1 MRAGRQQG
9 LKERVQAAAP
19 DGVLRAPLPR
29 GNVTTAQVFDV
40 LNVGA
45 GADGTAGSPLI
56 SCYLTGKELRAVL
69 EVDATVSTLM
79 PEAQLYL
86 SGVDYSFNTHRMFFN
101 KVTGASLTQ
110 TGEAPENGTLYR
122 VVTSLYCGQMLSTVR
137 DRSFG
142 LLSIVPKDENGQ
154 PATNLEDYILYDS
167 SGHELK
173 EWYALAAYLQS
184 FGQGGIPTS
193 YAWPDGRKDVSSSW
207 NPIELIKS
215 PSPLTIGVLLLA
227 AALIAAVALLVR
239 ALVRR
244 RRSGRYGGY
253 RRRRFFK

>member
-1 MRAGRQQG
+1 
-9 LKERVQAAAP
+9 
-19 DGVLRAPLPR
+19 
-29 GNVTTAQVFDV
+29 
-40 LNVGA
+40 
-45 GADGTAGSPLI
+45 
-56 SCYLTGKELRAVL
+56 
-69 EVDATVSTLM
+69 
-79 PEAQLYL
+79 
-86 SGVDYSFNTHRMFFN
+86 
-101 KVTGASLTQ
+101 
-110 TGEAPENGTLYR
+110 
-122 VVTSLYCGQMLSTVR
+122 MLSTVR

-154 PATNLEDYILYDS
+154 PVTNLEDYILYDS

-184 FGQGGIPTS
+184 FGSGGIPTS

-215 PSPLTIGVLLLA
+215 PSLLTIGVLLLA
-227 AALIAAVALLVR
+227 AVLIAAVVLLVR

-244 RRSGRYGGY
+244 KRSGRYGGY